1 MIDIWDVERLGYW
14 ELEQLKSLKN
24 YQEQDY
30 IYLGEVCKSTK
41 AMKYQQ

>member
-24 YQEQDY
+24 YQEQEY
-30 IYLGEVCKSTK
+30 ILGRSLYKSNDILVVK
-41 AMKYQQ
+41 D